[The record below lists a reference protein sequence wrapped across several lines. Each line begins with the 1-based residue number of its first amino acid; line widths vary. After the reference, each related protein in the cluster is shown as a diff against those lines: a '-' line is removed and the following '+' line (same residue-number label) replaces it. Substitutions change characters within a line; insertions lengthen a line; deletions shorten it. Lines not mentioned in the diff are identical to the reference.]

1 MSFICCYIG
10 NNHNKH
16 NDCTVTKQYL
26 YVHII
31 LLLNIVT
38 IILNYNNCCSSLLA
52 CFAGCIDQMY
62 DAFINIY
69 RYALLNYLLK
79 IIVDRLFTIEIIEFL
94 SLDSIPKKP

>member
-16 NDCTVTKQYL
+16 N
-26 YVHII
+26 
-31 LLLNIVT
+31 
-38 IILNYNNCCSSLLA
+38 
-52 CFAGCIDQMY
+52 FAGCIDQTY

-69 RYALLNYLLK
+69 RYALLNYLLE

-94 SLDSIPKKP
+94 YLDSIPKKQWFIETRSPT